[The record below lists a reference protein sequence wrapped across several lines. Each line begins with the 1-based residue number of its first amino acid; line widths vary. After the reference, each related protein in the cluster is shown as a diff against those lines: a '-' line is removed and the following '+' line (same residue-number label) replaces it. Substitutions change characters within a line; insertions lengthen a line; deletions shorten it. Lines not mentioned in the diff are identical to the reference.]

1 MIINVCKEKNMT
13 SRDVVN
19 IISKHLHTK
28 KVGHT
33 GTLDP
38 LATGVLIVC
47 TNHDTK
53 LVDILTSKNKEY
65 IATMRLGIQT
75 DTGDIT
81 GNIIKKASYKV
92 TKDQIIKV
100 LNSFLGSST
109 QTVPIYS
116 AVKINGKK
124 LYEYAR
130 NGEEV
135 TLPTREIN
143 ISSIELLDYHDDLIK
158 FKVTVSKG
166 TYIRSL
172 IEDIGKTLQTVATM
186 EDLVRTK
193 QGNYKIEDSYTLEDI
208 KKQSPY
214 PVGELNVA
222 YAKYF
227 VGNSYLYPINNQE
240 VNISNVTFEPG
251 CRNNWHIHHGAGQI
265 LLCTAGRGYYQEW
278 GKPAQE
284 LNVGDTVYI
293 APEIKHWHGA
303 APESYFVHIAESV
316 PNENASNEWLEA
328 VDEEEYLKLK

>member
-47 TNHDTK
+47 TNNDTK

-81 GNIIKKASYKV
+81 GNIIKRATNKV

-100 LNSFLGSST
+100 LNNFLGSST

-208 KKQSPY
+208 KNDNYKPI
-214 PVGELNVA
+214 PLNIVLKDYHTYNLNA
-222 YAKYF
+222 TEYF
-227 VGNSYLYPINNQE
+227 KVKNGSKMLLNIDDKIVTLLYNNKPIALYRKEND
-240 VNISNVTFEPG
+240 IY
-251 CRNNWHIHHGAGQI
+251 R
-265 LLCTAGRGYYQEW
+265 
-278 GKPAQE
+278 
-284 LNVGDTVYI
+284 VYKML
-293 APEIKHWHGA
+293 EI
-303 APESYFVHIAESV
+303 
-316 PNENASNEWLEA
+316 NTDDN
-328 VDEEEYLKLK
+328 

>member
-38 LATGVLIVC
+38 LATGVLLIC

-65 IATMRLGIQT
+65 IATMRLGLQT

-81 GNIIKKASYKV
+81 GNILKKASYKV

-100 LNSFLGSST
+100 LNSFLGSSI
-109 QTVPIYS
+109 QTVPLYS

-135 TLPTREIN
+135 TLPTRKID

-158 FKVTVSKG
+158 FKTTVSKG

-172 IEDIGKTLQTVATM
+172 IEDIGKSLGTHATM

-193 QGNYKIEDSYTLEDI
+193 QGRYKIEDSYTLEDI
-208 KKQSPY
+208 KNNNYTPI
-214 PVGELNVA
+214 PLNVVLED
-222 YAKYF
+222 YPRYNLNENEYF
-227 VGNSYLYPINNQE
+227 KVKNGSKMFLNIDDKIVTLLYNNKPIALYRKENDIYRVYKMLE
-240 VNISNVTFEPG
+240 VNTETN
-251 CRNNWHIHHGAGQI
+251 
-265 LLCTAGRGYYQEW
+265 
-278 GKPAQE
+278 
-284 LNVGDTVYI
+284 
-293 APEIKHWHGA
+293 
-303 APESYFVHIAESV
+303 
-316 PNENASNEWLEA
+316 
-328 VDEEEYLKLK
+328 

>member
-92 TKDQIIKV
+92 TKDQIIKA

-172 IEDIGKTLQTVATM
+172 IEDIGKALQTVATM

-193 QGNYKIEDSYTLEDI
+193 QGHYKIEDSYTLEDI
-208 KKQSPY
+208 KNDNYKPI
-214 PVGELNVA
+214 PLNIVLKDYHTYNLNA
-222 YAKYF
+222 TEYF
-227 VGNSYLYPINNQE
+227 KVKNGSKMLLNIDDKIVTLLYNNKPIALYRKENDIYRVYKMLEINND
-240 VNISNVTFEPG
+240 
-251 CRNNWHIHHGAGQI
+251 NN
-265 LLCTAGRGYYQEW
+265 
-278 GKPAQE
+278 
-284 LNVGDTVYI
+284 
-293 APEIKHWHGA
+293 
-303 APESYFVHIAESV
+303 
-316 PNENASNEWLEA
+316 
-328 VDEEEYLKLK
+328 

>member
-81 GNIIKKASYKV
+81 GNIIKRATYKV

-100 LNSFLGSST
+100 LNNFLGSST

-143 ISSIELLDYHDDLIK
+143 ISNIELLDYHDDLIK

-208 KKQSPY
+208 KNDNYKPI
-214 PVGELNVA
+214 PLNIVLKDYHTYNLNA
-222 YAKYF
+222 TEYF
-227 VGNSYLYPINNQE
+227 KVKNGSKMLLNIDDKIITLLYNNKPIALYRKEND
-240 VNISNVTFEPG
+240 IY
-251 CRNNWHIHHGAGQI
+251 R
-265 LLCTAGRGYYQEW
+265 
-278 GKPAQE
+278 
-284 LNVGDTVYI
+284 VYKML
-293 APEIKHWHGA
+293 EI
-303 APESYFVHIAESV
+303 
-316 PNENASNEWLEA
+316 NTNDN
-328 VDEEEYLKLK
+328 

>member
-38 LATGVLIVC
+38 LATGVLLVC
-47 TNHDTK
+47 TDRDTK
-53 LVDILTSKNKEY
+53 LVDILTSKTKEY

-81 GNIIKKASYKV
+81 GNIIKKASFRVNKE
-92 TKDQIIKV
+92 QIIQT
-100 LNSFLGSST
+100 LNSFLGQST

-130 NGEEV
+130 NGKEV
-135 TLPTREIN
+135 TLPTREITVSN
-143 ISSIELLDYHDDLIK
+143 IELLDFHNNLIK

-172 IEDIGKTLQTVATM
+172 IEDIGKKLETVATM

-193 QGNYKIEDSYTLEDI
+193 QGSYKIEDSYTLDDI
-208 KKQSPY
+208 KNYNYKPIPLRTVLQDY
-214 PVGELNVA
+214 PSYELNA
-222 YAKYF
+222 NEYF
-227 VGNSYLYPINNQE
+227 KVKNGSKMSLNLDDKIVTLLYNNKPIALYKKENDIYHVYKMLEISTENN
-240 VNISNVTFEPG
+240 
-251 CRNNWHIHHGAGQI
+251 
-265 LLCTAGRGYYQEW
+265 
-278 GKPAQE
+278 
-284 LNVGDTVYI
+284 
-293 APEIKHWHGA
+293 
-303 APESYFVHIAESV
+303 
-316 PNENASNEWLEA
+316 
-328 VDEEEYLKLK
+328 

>member
-1 MIINVCKEKNMT
+1 MIINVYKEKNMT

-81 GNIIKKASYKV
+81 GNIIKRATYKV

-100 LNSFLGSST
+100 LNNFLGSSK

-143 ISSIELLDYHDDLIK
+143 ISNIELLDYHDDLIK

-208 KKQSPY
+208 KNDNYKSIP
-214 PVGELNVA
+214 LNIVLKDYHTYNLNA
-222 YAKYF
+222 TEYF
-227 VGNSYLYPINNQE
+227 KVKNGSKMLLNIDDKIVTLLYNNKPIALYRKEND
-240 VNISNVTFEPG
+240 IY
-251 CRNNWHIHHGAGQI
+251 R
-265 LLCTAGRGYYQEW
+265 
-278 GKPAQE
+278 
-284 LNVGDTVYI
+284 VYKML
-293 APEIKHWHGA
+293 EI
-303 APESYFVHIAESV
+303 
-316 PNENASNEWLEA
+316 NTDDN
-328 VDEEEYLKLK
+328 

>member
-81 GNIIKKASYKV
+81 GNIIKRATYKV

-100 LNSFLGSST
+100 LNNFVGSST

-172 IEDIGKTLQTVATM
+172 IEDIGKTLQTIATM

-208 KKQSPY
+208 KNDNYKPI
-214 PVGELNVA
+214 PLNIVLKDYHTYNLNA
-222 YAKYF
+222 TEYF
-227 VGNSYLYPINNQE
+227 KVKNGSKMLLNIDDKIVTLLYNNKPIALYRKEND
-240 VNISNVTFEPG
+240 IY
-251 CRNNWHIHHGAGQI
+251 R
-265 LLCTAGRGYYQEW
+265 
-278 GKPAQE
+278 
-284 LNVGDTVYI
+284 VYKML
-293 APEIKHWHGA
+293 EI
-303 APESYFVHIAESV
+303 
-316 PNENASNEWLEA
+316 NTDDN
-328 VDEEEYLKLK
+328 

>member
-38 LATGVLIVC
+38 LATGVLLVC
-47 TNHDTK
+47 TDRDTK
-53 LVDILTSKNKEY
+53 LVDILTSKTKEY

-81 GNIIKKASYKV
+81 GNIIKKASFRVNKE
-92 TKDQIIKV
+92 QIIQT
-100 LNSFLGSST
+100 LNSFLGQST

-130 NGEEV
+130 NGKEV
-135 TLPTREIN
+135 TLPTREITVSN
-143 ISSIELLDYHDDLIK
+143 IELLDFHDNLIK

-172 IEDIGKTLQTVATM
+172 IEDIGKNLKTVATM

-193 QGNYKIEDSYTLEDI
+193 QGSYKIEDSYTLDDI
-208 KKQSPY
+208 KNNNYKPIPLRTVLQDY
-214 PVGELNVA
+214 PSYELNA
-222 YAKYF
+222 NEYF
-227 VGNSYLYPINNQE
+227 KVKNGSKMSLNLDDKIVTLLYNNKPIALYKKENDIYRVYKMLEISTENN
-240 VNISNVTFEPG
+240 
-251 CRNNWHIHHGAGQI
+251 
-265 LLCTAGRGYYQEW
+265 
-278 GKPAQE
+278 
-284 LNVGDTVYI
+284 
-293 APEIKHWHGA
+293 
-303 APESYFVHIAESV
+303 
-316 PNENASNEWLEA
+316 
-328 VDEEEYLKLK
+328 

>member
-53 LVDILTSKNKEY
+53 LVDILTSKSKEY

-81 GNIIKKASYKV
+81 GKTIKKVSYKV

-100 LNSFLGSST
+100 LSSFLGSST

-143 ISSIELLDYHDDLIK
+143 ISNIELLDFHDDLIR

-172 IEDIGKTLQTVATM
+172 IEDIAIKLGTVATM
-186 EDLVRTK
+186 EDLIRTK

-208 KKQSPY
+208 KNDKYKAIPLNEVLKDY
-214 PVGELNVA
+214 PAYNLNA
-222 YAKYF
+222 TEYF
-227 VGNSYLYPINNQE
+227 KVKNGSKISLNIDDKIVTLLYNNKPIALYTKENDIYR
-240 VNISNVTFEPG
+240 V
-251 CRNNWHIHHGAGQI
+251 CKM
-265 LLCTAGRGYYQEW
+265 L
-278 GKPAQE
+278 
-284 LNVGDTVYI
+284 
-293 APEIKHWHGA
+293 EI
-303 APESYFVHIAESV
+303 
-316 PNENASNEWLEA
+316 NEQLS
-328 VDEEEYLKLK
+328 

>member
-38 LATGVLIVC
+38 LATGVLLVC
-47 TNHDTK
+47 TDRDTK
-53 LVDILTSKNKEY
+53 LVDILTSKTKEY

-81 GNIIKKASYKV
+81 GNIIKKASFRVNKE
-92 TKDQIIKV
+92 QIIQT
-100 LNSFLGSST
+100 LNSFLGQST

-130 NGEEV
+130 NGKEV
-135 TLPTREIN
+135 TLPTREITVSN
-143 ISSIELLDYHDDLIK
+143 IELIDFHDNLIK

-172 IEDIGKTLQTVATM
+172 IEDIGKNLKTVATM

-193 QGNYKIEDSYTLEDI
+193 QGSYKIEDSYILDDI
-208 KKQSPY
+208 KNDNYKPIPLKTVLQDY
-214 PVGELNVA
+214 PSYELNA
-222 YAKYF
+222 NEYF
-227 VGNSYLYPINNQE
+227 KVKNGSKMSLNLDDKIVTLLYNNKPIALYKKENDIYRVYKMLEISTENN
-240 VNISNVTFEPG
+240 
-251 CRNNWHIHHGAGQI
+251 
-265 LLCTAGRGYYQEW
+265 
-278 GKPAQE
+278 
-284 LNVGDTVYI
+284 
-293 APEIKHWHGA
+293 
-303 APESYFVHIAESV
+303 
-316 PNENASNEWLEA
+316 
-328 VDEEEYLKLK
+328 

>member
-38 LATGVLIVC
+38 LATGVLLVC
-47 TNHDTK
+47 TDRDTK
-53 LVDILTSKNKEY
+53 LVDILTSKTKEY
-65 IATMRLGIQT
+65 VATMQLGIQT

-81 GNIIKKASYKV
+81 GNIIKRASFRVNKE
-92 TKDQIIKV
+92 QIIQT
-100 LNSFLGSST
+100 LNSFLGQST

-130 NGEEV
+130 NGKEV
-135 TLPTREIN
+135 TLPTREIT
-143 ISSIELLDYHDDLIK
+143 ISNIELIDFHDNLIK

-172 IEDIGKTLQTVATM
+172 IEDIGKKLETVATM

-193 QGNYKIEDSYTLEDI
+193 QGSYKIEDSYTLDDI
-208 KKQSPY
+208 KNNNYKPIPLRTVLQDY
-214 PVGELNVA
+214 PSYELNA
-222 YAKYF
+222 NEYF
-227 VGNSYLYPINNQE
+227 KVKNGSKMSLNLDDKIVTLLYNNKPIALYKKENDLY
-240 VNISNVTFEPG
+240 
-251 CRNNWHIHHGAGQI
+251 R
-265 LLCTAGRGYYQEW
+265 
-278 GKPAQE
+278 
-284 LNVGDTVYI
+284 VY
-293 APEIKHWHGA
+293 
-303 APESYFVHIAESV
+303 
-316 PNENASNEWLEA
+316 
-328 VDEEEYLKLK
+328 

>member
-81 GNIIKKASYKV
+81 GNIIKRSTYKV

-100 LNSFLGSST
+100 LNNFLGSST

-208 KKQSPY
+208 KNDNYKPM
-214 PVGELNVA
+214 PLNIVLKDYHTYNLSA
-222 YAKYF
+222 TEYF
-227 VGNSYLYPINNQE
+227 KVKNGSKMLLNIDDKIVTLLYNNKPIALYRKEND
-240 VNISNVTFEPG
+240 IY
-251 CRNNWHIHHGAGQI
+251 R
-265 LLCTAGRGYYQEW
+265 
-278 GKPAQE
+278 
-284 LNVGDTVYI
+284 VYKML
-293 APEIKHWHGA
+293 EI
-303 APESYFVHIAESV
+303 
-316 PNENASNEWLEA
+316 NTDDN
-328 VDEEEYLKLK
+328 

>member
-19 IISKHLHTK
+19 VISKHLHTK

-38 LATGVLIVC
+38 LATGVLLIC

-65 IATMRLGIQT
+65 IATMRLGLQT

-81 GNIIKKASYKV
+81 GNILKKASYKV

-100 LNSFLGSST
+100 LNSFLGSSI
-109 QTVPIYS
+109 QTVPLYS

-130 NGEEV
+130 TGEEV
-135 TLPTREIN
+135 TLPTRKID

-158 FKVTVSKG
+158 FKTTVSKG

-172 IEDIGKTLQTVATM
+172 IEDIGKSLGTLATM

-193 QGNYKIEDSYTLEDI
+193 QGRYKIEDSYTLEDI
-208 KKQSPY
+208 KNNNYTPI
-214 PVGELNVA
+214 PLNVVLED
-222 YAKYF
+222 YPRYNLNENEYF
-227 VGNSYLYPINNQE
+227 KVKNGSKMFLNIDDKIVTLLYNNKPIALYRKENDIYRVYKMLE
-240 VNISNVTFEPG
+240 VNTETN
-251 CRNNWHIHHGAGQI
+251 
-265 LLCTAGRGYYQEW
+265 
-278 GKPAQE
+278 
-284 LNVGDTVYI
+284 
-293 APEIKHWHGA
+293 
-303 APESYFVHIAESV
+303 
-316 PNENASNEWLEA
+316 
-328 VDEEEYLKLK
+328 

>member
-81 GNIIKKASYKV
+81 GNIIKRATYKV
-92 TKDQIIKV
+92 TKNQIIKV
-100 LNSFLGSST
+100 LNNFLGSST

-208 KKQSPY
+208 KNDNYKPI
-214 PVGELNVA
+214 PLNIVLKDYHTYNLNA
-222 YAKYF
+222 TEYF
-227 VGNSYLYPINNQE
+227 KVKNGSKMLLNIDDKIVTLLYNNKPIALYRKEND
-240 VNISNVTFEPG
+240 IY
-251 CRNNWHIHHGAGQI
+251 R
-265 LLCTAGRGYYQEW
+265 
-278 GKPAQE
+278 
-284 LNVGDTVYI
+284 VYKML
-293 APEIKHWHGA
+293 EI
-303 APESYFVHIAESV
+303 
-316 PNENASNEWLEA
+316 NTDDN
-328 VDEEEYLKLK
+328 

>member
-19 IISKHLHTK
+19 IISKHLHNK

-38 LATGVLIVC
+38 LATGVLLVC
-47 TNHDTK
+47 TDRDTK
-53 LVDILTSKNKEY
+53 LVDILTSKTKEY

-81 GNIIKKASYKV
+81 GNIIKKASFRVNKE
-92 TKDQIIKV
+92 QIIQT
-100 LNSFLGSST
+100 LNSFLGQST

-130 NGEEV
+130 NGKEV
-135 TLPTREIN
+135 TLPTREITVSN
-143 ISSIELLDYHDDLIK
+143 IELLDFHDNLIK

-172 IEDIGKTLQTVATM
+172 IEDIGKNLKTVATM

-193 QGNYKIEDSYTLEDI
+193 QGSYKIEDSYTLDDI
-208 KKQSPY
+208 KNDNYKSIPLKTVLQDY
-214 PVGELNVA
+214 PSYELNA
-222 YAKYF
+222 NEYF
-227 VGNSYLYPINNQE
+227 KVKNGSKMSLNLDDKIVTLLYNNKPIALYKKENELYRVYKMLEISTENN
-240 VNISNVTFEPG
+240 
-251 CRNNWHIHHGAGQI
+251 
-265 LLCTAGRGYYQEW
+265 
-278 GKPAQE
+278 
-284 LNVGDTVYI
+284 
-293 APEIKHWHGA
+293 
-303 APESYFVHIAESV
+303 
-316 PNENASNEWLEA
+316 
-328 VDEEEYLKLK
+328 

>member
-19 IISKHLHTK
+19 VISKHLHTK

-81 GNIIKKASYKV
+81 GNIIKRATYKV

-100 LNSFLGSST
+100 LNNFLGSST

-135 TLPTREIN
+135 TLPTREIY
-143 ISSIELLDYHDDLIK
+143 ISSIKLLDYHDDLIK

-208 KKQSPY
+208 KNDNYKPI
-214 PVGELNVA
+214 PLNIVLKDYHTYNLNA
-222 YAKYF
+222 TEYF
-227 VGNSYLYPINNQE
+227 KVKNGSK
-240 VNISNVTFEPG
+240 
-251 CRNNWHIHHGAGQI
+251 I
-265 LLCTAGRGYYQEW
+265 LLNIDDKIVTLLYNN
-278 GKPAQE
+278 KPIALYRKE
-284 LNVGDTVYI
+284 NDIYRVYKML
-293 APEIKHWHGA
+293 EI
-303 APESYFVHIAESV
+303 
-316 PNENASNEWLEA
+316 NTDDN
-328 VDEEEYLKLK
+328 

>member
-81 GNIIKKASYKV
+81 GNIIKRATYKV

-100 LNSFLGSST
+100 LNNFLGSST

-208 KKQSPY
+208 KKDNYKPI
-214 PVGELNVA
+214 PLNIVLKDYHTYNLNA
-222 YAKYF
+222 TEYF
-227 VGNSYLYPINNQE
+227 KVKNGSKMLLNIDDKIVTLLYNNKPIALYRKEND
-240 VNISNVTFEPG
+240 IY
-251 CRNNWHIHHGAGQI
+251 R
-265 LLCTAGRGYYQEW
+265 
-278 GKPAQE
+278 
-284 LNVGDTVYI
+284 VYKML
-293 APEIKHWHGA
+293 EI
-303 APESYFVHIAESV
+303 
-316 PNENASNEWLEA
+316 NTDDN
-328 VDEEEYLKLK
+328 

>member
-38 LATGVLIVC
+38 LATGVLLVC
-47 TNHDTK
+47 TDRDTK
-53 LVDILTSKNKEY
+53 LVDILTSKTKEY
-65 IATMRLGIQT
+65 VATMQLGIQT

-81 GNIIKKASYKV
+81 GNIIKRASFRVNKE
-92 TKDQIIKV
+92 QIIQT
-100 LNSFLGSST
+100 LNSFLGQST

-130 NGEEV
+130 NGKEV
-135 TLPTREIN
+135 TLPTREIT
-143 ISSIELLDYHDDLIK
+143 ISNIELIDFHDNLIK

-172 IEDIGKTLQTVATM
+172 IEDIGKTLKTVATM

-193 QGNYKIEDSYTLEDI
+193 QGSYKIEDSYTLDDI
-208 KKQSPY
+208 KNDNYKLIPLRTVLQDY
-214 PVGELNVA
+214 PSYELNA
-222 YAKYF
+222 NEYF
-227 VGNSYLYPINNQE
+227 KVKNGSKMSLNLDDKIVTLLYNNKPIALYKKENNLYRVYKMLE
-240 VNISNVTFEPG
+240 INTE
-251 CRNNWHIHHGAGQI
+251 NN
-265 LLCTAGRGYYQEW
+265 
-278 GKPAQE
+278 
-284 LNVGDTVYI
+284 
-293 APEIKHWHGA
+293 
-303 APESYFVHIAESV
+303 
-316 PNENASNEWLEA
+316 
-328 VDEEEYLKLK
+328 

>member
-81 GNIIKKASYKV
+81 GNIIKRATYKV

-100 LNSFLGSST
+100 LNNFLGSSK

-193 QGNYKIEDSYTLEDI
+193 QDNYKIEDSYTLEDI
-208 KKQSPY
+208 KKDNYKPI
-214 PVGELNVA
+214 PLNIVLKDYHTYNLNA
-222 YAKYF
+222 TEYF
-227 VGNSYLYPINNQE
+227 KVKNGSKMLLNIDDKIVTLLYNNKPIALYRKEND
-240 VNISNVTFEPG
+240 IY
-251 CRNNWHIHHGAGQI
+251 R
-265 LLCTAGRGYYQEW
+265 
-278 GKPAQE
+278 
-284 LNVGDTVYI
+284 VYKML
-293 APEIKHWHGA
+293 EI
-303 APESYFVHIAESV
+303 
-316 PNENASNEWLEA
+316 NTDDN
-328 VDEEEYLKLK
+328 

>member
-81 GNIIKKASYKV
+81 GNIIKRATYKV

-100 LNSFLGSST
+100 LNNFLGSST

-208 KKQSPY
+208 KNDNYKSIP
-214 PVGELNVA
+214 LNIVLKDYHTYNLSA
-222 YAKYF
+222 TEYF
-227 VGNSYLYPINNQE
+227 KVKNGSKMLLNIDDKIVTLLYNNKPIALYRKENDIYRVYKMLEIN
-240 VNISNVTFEPG
+240 TDD
-251 CRNNWHIHHGAGQI
+251 NW
-265 LLCTAGRGYYQEW
+265 L
-278 GKPAQE
+278 
-284 LNVGDTVYI
+284 
-293 APEIKHWHGA
+293 
-303 APESYFVHIAESV
+303 S
-316 PNENASNEWLEA
+316 
-328 VDEEEYLKLK
+328 

>member
-81 GNIIKKASYKV
+81 GNIIKRATYKV

-100 LNSFLGSST
+100 LNNFLGSST

-208 KKQSPY
+208 KNDNYKPM
-214 PVGELNVA
+214 PLNIVLKDYHTYNLSA
-222 YAKYF
+222 TEYF
-227 VGNSYLYPINNQE
+227 KVKNGSKMLLNIDDKIVTLLYNNKPIALYRKEND
-240 VNISNVTFEPG
+240 IY
-251 CRNNWHIHHGAGQI
+251 R
-265 LLCTAGRGYYQEW
+265 
-278 GKPAQE
+278 
-284 LNVGDTVYI
+284 VYKML
-293 APEIKHWHGA
+293 EI
-303 APESYFVHIAESV
+303 
-316 PNENASNEWLEA
+316 NTDDN
-328 VDEEEYLKLK
+328 

>member
-81 GNIIKKASYKV
+81 GNIIKRATYKV

-100 LNSFLGSST
+100 LNNFLGSST

-208 KKQSPY
+208 KNDNHKPI
-214 PVGELNVA
+214 PLNIVLKDYHTYNLNA
-222 YAKYF
+222 TEYF
-227 VGNSYLYPINNQE
+227 KVKNGSKMLLNIDDKIVTLLYNNKPIALYRKEND
-240 VNISNVTFEPG
+240 IY
-251 CRNNWHIHHGAGQI
+251 R
-265 LLCTAGRGYYQEW
+265 
-278 GKPAQE
+278 
-284 LNVGDTVYI
+284 VYKML
-293 APEIKHWHGA
+293 EI
-303 APESYFVHIAESV
+303 
-316 PNENASNEWLEA
+316 NTDDN
-328 VDEEEYLKLK
+328 

>member
-38 LATGVLIVC
+38 LATGVLLIC

-65 IATMRLGIQT
+65 IATMRLGLQT

-81 GNIIKKASYKV
+81 GNILKKASYEV

-100 LNSFLGSST
+100 LNSFLGSSI
-109 QTVPIYS
+109 QTVPLYS

-130 NGEEV
+130 TGEEV
-135 TLPTREIN
+135 TLPTRKID

-158 FKVTVSKG
+158 FKTTVSKG

-172 IEDIGKTLQTVATM
+172 IEDIGKNLGTLATM

-193 QGNYKIEDSYTLEDI
+193 QGRYKIEDSYTLEDI
-208 KKQSPY
+208 KNNNYTPI
-214 PVGELNVA
+214 PLNVVLED
-222 YAKYF
+222 YPRYNLNENEYF
-227 VGNSYLYPINNQE
+227 KVKNGSKMLLNIDDKIVTLLYNNKPIALYRKENDIYRVYKMLE
-240 VNISNVTFEPG
+240 VNTETN
-251 CRNNWHIHHGAGQI
+251 
-265 LLCTAGRGYYQEW
+265 
-278 GKPAQE
+278 
-284 LNVGDTVYI
+284 
-293 APEIKHWHGA
+293 
-303 APESYFVHIAESV
+303 
-316 PNENASNEWLEA
+316 
-328 VDEEEYLKLK
+328 

>member
-38 LATGVLIVC
+38 LATGVLLVC
-47 TNHDTK
+47 TDRDTK
-53 LVDILTSKNKEY
+53 LVDILTSKTKEY
-65 IATMRLGIQT
+65 VATMQLGIQT

-81 GNIIKKASYKV
+81 GNIIKRASFRVNKE
-92 TKDQIIKV
+92 QIIQI
-100 LNSFLGSST
+100 LNSFLGQST

-130 NGEEV
+130 NGKEV
-135 TLPTREIN
+135 TLPTREIT
-143 ISSIELLDYHDDLIK
+143 ISNIELIDFHDNLIK

-172 IEDIGKTLQTVATM
+172 IEDIGKTLKTVATM

-193 QGNYKIEDSYTLEDI
+193 QGSYKIEDSYTLDDI
-208 KKQSPY
+208 KNDNYKPIPLRTVLQDY
-214 PVGELNVA
+214 PSYELNA
-222 YAKYF
+222 NEYF
-227 VGNSYLYPINNQE
+227 KVKNGSKMSLNLDDKIVTLLYNNKPIALYKKENDLYRVYKMLEISTENN
-240 VNISNVTFEPG
+240 
-251 CRNNWHIHHGAGQI
+251 
-265 LLCTAGRGYYQEW
+265 
-278 GKPAQE
+278 
-284 LNVGDTVYI
+284 
-293 APEIKHWHGA
+293 
-303 APESYFVHIAESV
+303 
-316 PNENASNEWLEA
+316 
-328 VDEEEYLKLK
+328 

>member
-38 LATGVLIVC
+38 LATGVLLIC

-65 IATMRLGIQT
+65 IATMRLGLQT

-81 GNIIKKASYKV
+81 GNILKKASYEV

-100 LNSFLGSST
+100 LNSFLGSSI
-109 QTVPIYS
+109 QTVPLYS

-130 NGEEV
+130 TGEEV
-135 TLPTREIN
+135 TLPTRKIN

-158 FKVTVSKG
+158 FKTTVSKG

-172 IEDIGKTLQTVATM
+172 IEDIGKSLGTLATM

-208 KKQSPY
+208 KNNNYISIP
-214 PVGELNVA
+214 LNVVLED
-222 YAKYF
+222 YPRYNLNENEYF
-227 VGNSYLYPINNQE
+227 KVKNGSKMSLNIDDKIVTLLYNNKPIALYRKENDIYRVYKMLE
-240 VNISNVTFEPG
+240 VNTETN
-251 CRNNWHIHHGAGQI
+251 
-265 LLCTAGRGYYQEW
+265 
-278 GKPAQE
+278 
-284 LNVGDTVYI
+284 
-293 APEIKHWHGA
+293 
-303 APESYFVHIAESV
+303 
-316 PNENASNEWLEA
+316 
-328 VDEEEYLKLK
+328 

>member
-38 LATGVLIVC
+38 LATGVLLVC
-47 TNHDTK
+47 TDRDTK
-53 LVDILTSKNKEY
+53 LVDILISKTKEY

-81 GNIIKKASYKV
+81 GNIIKKASFRVNKE
-92 TKDQIIKV
+92 QIIQT
-100 LNSFLGSST
+100 LNSFLGQST

-130 NGEEV
+130 NGKEV
-135 TLPTREIN
+135 TLPTREIT
-143 ISSIELLDYHDDLIK
+143 ISNIELIDFHDNLIK

-172 IEDIGKTLQTVATM
+172 IEDIGKKLETVATM

-193 QGNYKIEDSYTLEDI
+193 QGSYKIEDSYTLDDI
-208 KKQSPY
+208 KNDNYKPIPLKTVLQDY
-214 PVGELNVA
+214 PSYELNA
-222 YAKYF
+222 NEYF
-227 VGNSYLYPINNQE
+227 KVKNGSKMSLNLDDKIVTLLYNNKPIALYKKENELYRVYKMLEISTENN
-240 VNISNVTFEPG
+240 
-251 CRNNWHIHHGAGQI
+251 
-265 LLCTAGRGYYQEW
+265 
-278 GKPAQE
+278 
-284 LNVGDTVYI
+284 
-293 APEIKHWHGA
+293 
-303 APESYFVHIAESV
+303 
-316 PNENASNEWLEA
+316 
-328 VDEEEYLKLK
+328 

>member
-38 LATGVLIVC
+38 LATGVLLIC

-65 IATMRLGIQT
+65 IATMRLGLQT

-81 GNIIKKASYKV
+81 GNILKKASYEV

-100 LNSFLGSST
+100 LNSFLGSRI
-109 QTVPIYS
+109 QTVPLYS

-130 NGEEV
+130 TGEEV
-135 TLPTREIN
+135 TLPTRKID

-158 FKVTVSKG
+158 FKTTVSKG

-172 IEDIGKTLQTVATM
+172 IEDIGKSLGTLATM

-193 QGNYKIEDSYTLEDI
+193 QGRYKIEDSYTLEDI
-208 KKQSPY
+208 KNNNYIPI
-214 PVGELNVA
+214 PLNVVLED
-222 YAKYF
+222 YPRYNLNENEYF
-227 VGNSYLYPINNQE
+227 KVKNGSKISLNIDDKIVTLLYNNKPIALYRKENDIYRVYKMLE
-240 VNISNVTFEPG
+240 VNTETN
-251 CRNNWHIHHGAGQI
+251 
-265 LLCTAGRGYYQEW
+265 
-278 GKPAQE
+278 
-284 LNVGDTVYI
+284 
-293 APEIKHWHGA
+293 
-303 APESYFVHIAESV
+303 
-316 PNENASNEWLEA
+316 
-328 VDEEEYLKLK
+328 

>member
-53 LVDILTSKNKEY
+53 LVDILTSKSKEY

-81 GNIIKKASYKV
+81 GKTIKKVSYKV

-100 LNSFLGSST
+100 LSSFLGSST

-143 ISSIELLDYHDDLIK
+143 ISNIELLDFHDDLIR

-172 IEDIGKTLQTVATM
+172 IEDIAIKLGTVATM
-186 EDLVRTK
+186 EDLIRTK

-208 KKQSPY
+208 KNDKYKAIPLNEVLKDY
-214 PVGELNVA
+214 PAYNLNA
-222 YAKYF
+222 TEYF
-227 VGNSYLYPINNQE
+227 KVKNGSKISLNIDDKMVTLLYNNKPIALYTKEND
-240 VNISNVTFEPG
+240 IY
-251 CRNNWHIHHGAGQI
+251 R
-265 LLCTAGRGYYQEW
+265 
-278 GKPAQE
+278 
-284 LNVGDTVYI
+284 VYKML
-293 APEIKHWHGA
+293 EI
-303 APESYFVHIAESV
+303 
-316 PNENASNEWLEA
+316 NEQLS
-328 VDEEEYLKLK
+328 

>member
-47 TNHDTK
+47 TNNDTK

-81 GNIIKKASYKV
+81 GNIIKRATYKV

-100 LNSFLGSST
+100 LNNFLGSST

-208 KKQSPY
+208 KNDNYKPI
-214 PVGELNVA
+214 PLNIVLKDYHTYNLNA
-222 YAKYF
+222 TEYF
-227 VGNSYLYPINNQE
+227 KVKNGSKMLLNIDDKIVTLLYNNKPIALYRKEND
-240 VNISNVTFEPG
+240 IY
-251 CRNNWHIHHGAGQI
+251 R
-265 LLCTAGRGYYQEW
+265 
-278 GKPAQE
+278 
-284 LNVGDTVYI
+284 VYKML
-293 APEIKHWHGA
+293 EI
-303 APESYFVHIAESV
+303 
-316 PNENASNEWLEA
+316 NTDDN
-328 VDEEEYLKLK
+328 

>member
-81 GNIIKKASYKV
+81 GNIIKRATYKV

-100 LNSFLGSST
+100 LNNFLGSSK

-143 ISSIELLDYHDDLIK
+143 ISNIELLDYHDDLIK

-208 KKQSPY
+208 KNDNYKPI
-214 PVGELNVA
+214 PLNIVLKDYHTYNLNA
-222 YAKYF
+222 TEYF
-227 VGNSYLYPINNQE
+227 KVKNGSKMLLNIDDKIVTLLYNNKPIALYRKEND
-240 VNISNVTFEPG
+240 IY
-251 CRNNWHIHHGAGQI
+251 R
-265 LLCTAGRGYYQEW
+265 
-278 GKPAQE
+278 
-284 LNVGDTVYI
+284 VYKML
-293 APEIKHWHGA
+293 EI
-303 APESYFVHIAESV
+303 
-316 PNENASNEWLEA
+316 NTDDN
-328 VDEEEYLKLK
+328 

>member
-47 TNHDTK
+47 TNNDTK

-81 GNIIKKASYKV
+81 GNIIKRATYKV

-100 LNSFLGSST
+100 LNNFLGSST

-208 KKQSPY
+208 KNDNYKPI
-214 PVGELNVA
+214 PLNIVLKDYDTYNLNA
-222 YAKYF
+222 TEYF
-227 VGNSYLYPINNQE
+227 KVKNGSKMLLNIDDKIVTLLYNNKPIALYRKEND
-240 VNISNVTFEPG
+240 IY
-251 CRNNWHIHHGAGQI
+251 R
-265 LLCTAGRGYYQEW
+265 
-278 GKPAQE
+278 
-284 LNVGDTVYI
+284 VYKML
-293 APEIKHWHGA
+293 EI
-303 APESYFVHIAESV
+303 
-316 PNENASNEWLEA
+316 NTDDN
-328 VDEEEYLKLK
+328 

>member
-47 TNHDTK
+47 TNNDTK

-81 GNIIKKASYKV
+81 GNIIKRATYKV

-100 LNSFLGSST
+100 LNNFLGSST

-172 IEDIGKTLQTVATM
+172 IEDIGKTLKTVATM

-193 QGNYKIEDSYTLEDI
+193 QGSYKIEDSYTLEDI
-208 KKQSPY
+208 KNDNYKPI
-214 PVGELNVA
+214 PLNIVLKDYHTYNLNA
-222 YAKYF
+222 TEYF
-227 VGNSYLYPINNQE
+227 KVKNGSKMLLNIDDKIVTLLYNNKPIALYRKEND
-240 VNISNVTFEPG
+240 IY
-251 CRNNWHIHHGAGQI
+251 R
-265 LLCTAGRGYYQEW
+265 
-278 GKPAQE
+278 
-284 LNVGDTVYI
+284 VYNML
-293 APEIKHWHGA
+293 EI
-303 APESYFVHIAESV
+303 
-316 PNENASNEWLEA
+316 NTDDN
-328 VDEEEYLKLK
+328 